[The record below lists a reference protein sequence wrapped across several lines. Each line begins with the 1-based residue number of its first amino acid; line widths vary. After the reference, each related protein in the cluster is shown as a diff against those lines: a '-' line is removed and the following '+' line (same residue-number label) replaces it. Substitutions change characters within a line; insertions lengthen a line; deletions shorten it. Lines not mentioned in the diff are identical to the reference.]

1 METVVEELHFVRS
14 QLREHEK
21 GGGLLIL
28 TSKVVGEVRQ
38 DGGEFDECQEVVPAL
53 D

>member
-14 QLREHEK
+14 QLGEHEK

-28 TSKVVGEVRQ
+28 TSKVMGEVRQ
-38 DGGEFDECQEVVPAL
+38 DGGEFDECQ
-53 D
+53 